1 MGHDVLEDV
10 LVLRVE
16 NDQDYYIHMRA
27 NYVMS
32 CFGQSLENLI
42 RMKQPGTNET
52 PCWCLARESEEIT
65 MSAPVA
71 MAIPKELWR
80 MVDYLLH
87 AGCDTTGLWT
97 DKGVEGED
105 TIIRDALDEG
115 TAFPSIE

>member
-1 MGHDVLEDV
+1 
-10 LVLRVE
+10 
-16 NDQDYYIHMRA
+16 
-27 NYVMS
+27 
-32 CFGQSLENLI
+32 
-42 RMKQPGTNET
+42 
-52 PCWCLARESEEIT
+52 